1 MKKILFLSMVLVLS
15 LALFACKED
24 KYKEEAGV
32 YEAYFMSG
40 DISLSDFE
48 YYTIELKADGDA
60 IVKSKGSQSSSAA
73 LEFRATFTIEDGKII
88 VVTKSGAQTITETY
102 DYIDG
107 EIHMLDVELDVY
119 SFTVKLRRAE

>member
-15 LALFACKED
+15 FALVACKED

-40 DISLSDFE
+40 DISLSNFE
-48 YYTIELKADGDA
+48 YYSVELKANGDA
-60 IVKSKGSQSSSAA
+60 IVKSKASTSGASEYEAK
-73 LEFRATFTIEDGKII
+73 ATFEIEDGKII
-88 VVTKSGAQTITETY
+88 LVTRSGSQKITETY

-107 EIHMLDVELDVY
+107 EIHMINVEIGDI
-119 SFTVKLRRAE
+119 SFTCKFRRN